1 MVDHVTLNVK
11 GMSCGHCVKSIEN
24 SVTAI
29 SGVDNV
35 QVHLENGTVDVEF
48 NKDVVAIEQITS
60 TIEEQGYTVGN
71 E

>member
-1 MVDHVTLNVK
+1 MVDHVTLNVE

-35 QVHLENGTVDVEF
+35 QVQLDSGTVNVEF
-48 NKDVVAIEQITS
+48 NKDAVEVEQITNA
-60 TIEEQGYTVGN
+60 IEEQGYTIGN
-71 E
+71 

>member
-1 MVDHVTLNVK
+1 MLDRVTLKVE

-35 QVHLENGTVDVEF
+35 LVHLDNGTVDVEF
-48 NKDVVAIEQITS
+48 NKDVVKMEQITN
-60 TIEEQGYTVGN
+60 TIEDQGYTMG

>member
-1 MVDHVTLNVK
+1 MVDHVTLNVE

-48 NKDVVAIEQITS
+48 NKDVVAIEQITN

>member
-1 MVDHVTLNVK
+1 MVDHVTLNVE

-60 TIEEQGYTVGN
+60 TIEEQGYTVAN

>member
-1 MVDHVTLNVK
+1 MVDHVTLNVE

-24 SVTAI
+24 SVSAI

-48 NKDVVAIEQITS
+48 NKDVVKMEQITS
-60 TIEEQGYTVGN
+60 TIEDQGYTVGN

>member
-1 MVDHVTLNVK
+1 MVDHVTLNVE

-24 SVTAI
+24 SVSAI

-35 QVHLENGTVDVEF
+35 QVHLDNGTVDVEF

-60 TIEEQGYTVGN
+60 TIEDQGYTVGN